1 MFKVKIADLV
11 VEIDHIYPFVK
22 EICKSYIYT
31 GDGFDFRIKSTQA
44 DIDKERSITS
54 EEGYSDG
61 YLENICIYR
70 QIALRLLEKDA
81 FVMHAAVIGVG
92 DKAYAFTAKSGTG
105 KSTHIALWKRFL
117 GDRVSVINGD
127 KPILRFIDGK
137 LYAYGTP
144 WCGKEMWNTNM
155 RAELNGLCFLE
166 RAKENKIVK
175 ITPMEASPLVMKQI
189 LIPNDAEGVIKTF
202 EMVDKMLSITNLWRL
217 GCNISQEAA
226 IKAYMAMH
234 GGYNEN

>member
-1 MFKVKIADLV
+1 
-11 VEIDHIYPFVK
+11 
-22 EICKSYIYT
+22 
-31 GDGFDFRIKSTQA
+31 
-44 DIDKERSITS
+44 
-54 EEGYSDG
+54 
-61 YLENICIYR
+61 
-70 QIALRLLEKDA
+70 
-81 FVMHAAVIGVG
+81 MHAAVIGVG

-226 IKAYMAMH
+226 IKAYMAVR
-234 GGYNEN
+234 GLSIEK